1 MLFKAGTKDKQ
12 HIVSVKPN
20 GAGCIFSLV
29 FLEARSEDKTPA

>member
-1 MLFKAGTKDKQ
+1 
-12 HIVSVKPN
+12 VKPN